1 MQDEEEDFERR
12 ATAAVLATGATI
24 GRASLLFLLLSLV
37 GVVFGRETRIPFS
50 LAILF
55 GLLEAWL
62 TLRVELD
69 ARLFALAGLPAH
81 LPALDRVLARLR
93 SSPPPAERG
102 FADRSRG
109 ALRLWKLQVA
119 VAVLQTLCV
128 LGGII
133 TAAAMWR

>member
-1 MQDEEEDFERR
+1 MQDEEENFERQ

-24 GRASLLFLLLSLV
+24 GRASLFFLLLSLL

-55 GLLEAWL
+55 GLIEAWL
-62 TLRVELD
+62 ALRVELD

-81 LPALDRVLARLR
+81 LAALDRVLARLR
-93 SSPPPAERG
+93 GSPPPAERG